1 MAIYFARE
9 SIREP
14 SGEEFIG
21 RRSYESY
28 ETYGPCVDC
37 CPAAF
42 TLMPMKQRVLL
53 GMSGGVDSSV
63 AGYLLREQ
71 GYEVVGVTMKVWP
84 QDCIS
89 RAEDKC
95 CGPQAVADARGV
107 AHALGIPHY
116 VVDEADQFER
126 LVIDYFASEYQA
138 GRTPNP
144 CVMCNE
150 KLKFGNLWSKARA
163 LGCDYIATGH
173 YAIID
178 HVVAACG
185 DRGRVDSRTASG
197 ATGVIDPGYSYAVLR
212 KSVDRR
218 KDQSYFLFS
227 LHQPQLRRALTPLG
241 RMMKPQ
247 IREIARS
254 LGLKV
259 ADKIDSQEICFVP
272 GNDYKAFLRSRLGE
286 NEFHR
291 GEIYDVDGNFV
302 GEHDGIELFTIGQRK
317 GLPGGSLRPRY
328 VVDLDPETNRV
339 IVGDADDLVAD
350 EFEIDRVNWHPVVA
364 MTKADSASPLDEG
377 EGTEVRGI
385 PSQNRESREP
395 SPYPLPWEGRGEET
409 PRGQDRGFSFEATVK
424 IRYNHPGTPATIV
437 LSEDNRARI
446 CLHEPQR
453 AVTPGQAAVIYK
465 DDVVL
470 GGGWI
475 CRREAPVLA

>member
-1 MAIYFARE
+1 MNK
-9 SIREP
+9 
-14 SGEEFIG
+14 
-21 RRSYESY
+21 
-28 ETYGPCVDC
+28 T
-37 CPAAF
+37 
-42 TLMPMKQRVLL
+42 KQRVLL

-71 GYEVVGVTMKVWP
+71 GYDVIGVTMKVWP

-126 LVIDYFASEYQA
+126 VVIDYFASEYQA

-173 YAIID
+173 YAIIE
-178 HVVAACG
+178 HVAGTPSSRRGEGAA
-185 DRGRVDSRTASG
+185 
-197 ATGVIDPGYSYAVLR
+197 ATYAVLR
-212 KSVDRR
+212 KGVDPR

-227 LHQPQLRRALTPLG
+227 LRQPQLRRALTPLG
-241 RMMKPQ
+241 TMTKPQ
-247 IREIARS
+247 IREIAHS

-272 GNDYKAFLRSRLGE
+272 GNDYKAFLRSHLGE

-317 GLPGGSLRPRY
+317 GLPGRFAAAALRCRSRSGNKSRHRWRRRRLGLRGIRDRSCELASCSRGQRPR
-328 VVDLDPETNRV
+328 LD
-339 IVGDADDLVAD
+339 
-350 EFEIDRVNWHPVVA
+350 
-364 MTKADSASPLDEG
+364 
-377 EGTEVRGI
+377 
-385 PSQNRESREP
+385 
-395 SPYPLPWEGRGEET
+395 
-409 PRGQDRGFSFEATVK
+409 
-424 IRYNHPGTPATIV
+424 
-437 LSEDNRARI
+437 
-446 CLHEPQR
+446 
-453 AVTPGQAAVIYK
+453 
-465 DDVVL
+465 
-470 GGGWI
+470 
-475 CRREAPVLA
+475 RREAAVDDPLTSKRR